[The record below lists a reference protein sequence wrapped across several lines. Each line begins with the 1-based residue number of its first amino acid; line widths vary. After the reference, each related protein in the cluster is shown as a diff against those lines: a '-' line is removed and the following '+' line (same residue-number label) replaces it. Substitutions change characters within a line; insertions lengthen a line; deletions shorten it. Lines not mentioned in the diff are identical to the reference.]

1 MKNEKFSLRKRIQ
14 SFGFALNGLKI
25 MLREEHNSR
34 IHLFCACLVIG
45 LMFIFNLSPIEI
57 GLLIMVIGMVFTAEL
72 FNSALEN
79 LADHLSPDKNEK
91 IKKVKDLSAAAVL
104 VTALTALIVGC
115 MIFLP
120 KILELIQL
128 T

>member
-79 LADHLSPDKNEK
+79 LADHLSPEKNEK

-104 VTALTALIVGC
+104 VSALTALIVGC

>member
-14 SFGFALNGLKI
+14 SFGFAFNGLKI

>member
-14 SFGFALNGLKI
+14 SFGFAFNGLKI

-79 LADHLSPDKNEK
+79 LADHLSPEKNEK